1 MLAALAADKSE
12 PALQPVT
19 ALAFSD
25 GGDVLLSGGEDT
37 LVHTWLLLDVLD
49 LSADANAPPASFQSW

>member
-1 MLAALAADKSE
+1 M
-12 PALQPVT
+12 T

-37 LVHTWLLLDVLD
+37 LVHAWLLLDVLD
-49 LSADANAPPASFQSW
+49 ASADANAPPASFQSWCAIMGFAEVKICLR

>member
-1 MLAALAADKSE
+1 M
-12 PALQPVT
+12 T

-37 LVHTWLLLDVLD
+37 LVHAWLLLDLLD
-49 LSADANAPPASFQSW
+49 ASAGPDALQGAAPASFQSW